1 MDSDERGS
9 GKSEE
14 ESDEKREQLITIH
27 EESDE
32 REEVRGWEKEVYGA
46 TQWEERELQAH
57 MDLWIRQKECV
68 GFVEYILLT
77 AAATMFVFLVMTHI
91 LHEFSS

>member
-1 MDSDERGS
+1 MDISNSFSIDKVRTAGYTPMDDDMDSDERGS

-32 REEVRGWEKEVYGA
+32 REEVRGWEEEVYGA

-57 MDLWIRQKECV
+57 MD
-68 GFVEYILLT
+68 
-77 AAATMFVFLVMTHI
+77 
-91 LHEFSS
+91 